1 MLSSVS
7 HIEEYVQIVNEA
19 ERGMVEHILEQ
30 FQQKVLD
37 KMDQFPQQMIHGDFN
52 EQNVLVGKSASTT
65 DYKVIGILDFGDTQY
80 SCLLFELAVA
90 MAYVMLTTGEI
101 ESGGYFLAGYKMTRL
116 LPENEMNVLKVHIS

>member
-52 EQNVLVGKSASTT
+52 EQNVLVGKSASAT